1 MLTSLAPLLRDA
13 RDGGY
18 AVGTFTVFNMET
30 ARGIFEALEAE
41 GVPAGVA
48 VTRRMTPY
56 MDFEGLAAY
65 LRVRAER
72 LASPVAIH
80 LDHATDLELVER
92 ALDAG
97 FTSVQ
102 FDGVGLALPDK
113 IRTTRVAVALAERYG
128 ATVEAELDHIGRIGV
143 EDNGG
148 LTEPHEAATFVAE
161 TGIDILAVSV
171 GTSHGLGQGE
181 ARIDIDLV
189 RRIREV
195 TPAFLA
201 LHGGTGAQPS
211 QITAAIAAGITK
223 ISYFHGMAHDALDVL
238 RAASPE
244 TPHGMLATLLD
255 ESLRPTFRDRCRT
268 MIRTFG
274 GPGRPPMASADPFP
288 GHPESEDRP

>member
-1 MLTSLAPLLRDA
+1 
-13 RDGGY
+13 
-18 AVGTFTVFNMET
+18 
-30 ARGIFEALEAE
+30 
-41 GVPAGVA
+41 
-48 VTRRMTPY
+48 

-65 LRVRAER
+65 LRVRAQR

-102 FDGVGLALPDK
+102 YDGVGLSLSDK
-113 IRTTRVAVALAERYG
+113 IRTTRVAVALAQRYG

-148 LTEPHEAATFVAE
+148 LTEPQEAANFVSE
-161 TGIDILAVSV
+161 TGIDIIAVSV
-171 GTSHGLGQGE
+171 GTSHGLAQGE
-181 ARIDIDLV
+181 ARIDVELV

-223 ISYFHGMAHDALDVL
+223 ISYFHGMAHDALDTL
-238 RAASPE
+238 RTAAAE

-274 GPGRPPMASADPFP
+274 GPGRPPMALTDPVP
-288 GHPESEDRP
+288 GHPEAEGRR

>member
-13 RDGGY
+13 QDGGY

-30 ARGIFEALEAE
+30 ARGIFEALETE

-223 ISYFHGMAHDALDVL
+223 IS
-238 RAASPE
+238 
-244 TPHGMLATLLD
+244 
-255 ESLRPTFRDRCRT
+255 
-268 MIRTFG
+268 
-274 GPGRPPMASADPFP
+274 
-288 GHPESEDRP
+288 